1 MRNRYE
7 KPIQIHE
14 DPSEIYPST
23 CVYGCGCWIVMFL
36 VYSIVLW
43 VL

>member
-1 MRNRYE
+1 MRSQYE
-7 KPIQIHE
+7 RPNIDNQ
-14 DPSEIYPST
+14 DPSDIYPST
-23 CVYGCGCWIVMFL
+23 CVYGCGCWIVLFL